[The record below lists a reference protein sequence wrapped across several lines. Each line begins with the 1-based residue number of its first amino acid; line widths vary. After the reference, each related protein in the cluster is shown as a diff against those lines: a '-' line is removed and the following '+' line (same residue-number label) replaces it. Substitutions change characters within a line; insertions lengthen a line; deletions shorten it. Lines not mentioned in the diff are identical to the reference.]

1 VTPTF
6 LDVPALDALDASTDL
21 LVVGVR
27 APFAQDAA
35 LAAVEARLA
44 GLGAHLAARGF
55 EAAPGEALVLPTY
68 GALATSQV
76 AILGLG
82 DASTAALRKAA
93 GKIGAIARDQKASN
107 VAVDLGALDDGSLAT
122 LLEFAAIGNYRWDT
136 HQPEKARTPAL
147 ANLAISGA
155 SKATRDATAARAGL
169 RARWQAF
176 ARDLVN
182 RPAADLTPTSLATAA
197 QGLAQ
202 LPHVTVHVTD
212 FEACKAQGMVGL
224 VAVGQGSTEPGCLIH
239 VSYQPTN
246 PRDTIA
252 LVGKGVT
259 FDSGGLSLKPSD
271 AMQTMRCD
279 MGGAATALAAIG
291 AIAELGLPIRVDA
304 FLPCVENMVA
314 GNSYKLGDIL
324 HYRNGVTCEIHNTD
338 AEGRL
343 ILADA
348 LIEACAVPGVSRVV
362 DLATLTGAIIIAL
375 GSEFTGLFTPDDA
388 LAAELDAAFASAGE
402 LAWRQPLHAPY
413 KRLLKGTW
421 SQIKNVGGREG
432 GSITAALFLQHFVTD
447 NVRWAHL
454 DIAGTAFADAPNEPY
469 TAGGTGQVVRTLVDW
484 ATQIAT

>member
-1 VTPTF
+1 MSPTF

-21 LVVGVR
+21 LIVGVR
-27 APFAQDAA
+27 APLAQDTTI
-35 LAAVEARLA
+35 AAVEARLS
-44 GLGAHLAARGF
+44 GFGAHLSARGF
-55 EAAPGEALVLPTY
+55 EATAGECLVLPTY
-68 GALATSQV
+68 GALACPQIAV
-76 AILGLG
+76 VGLG
-82 DASTAALRKAA
+82 DGSQGALRKAA
-93 GKIGAIARDQKASN
+93 GKVGGVARDQKAAS
-107 VAVDLGALDDGSLAT
+107 VAIDVGNLDDAALST
-122 LLEFAAIGNYRWDT
+122 LLEFVAIGNYRWDA

-147 ANLAISGA
+147 ARLAISGA
-155 SKATRDATAARAGL
+155 AATTREAVAARAGL

-182 RPAADLTPTSLATAA
+182 RPAADLTPTAVATAA
-197 QGLAQ
+197 QGLSR

-212 FEACKAQGMVGL
+212 FEACKAQGMVGI
-224 VAVGQGSTEPGCLIH
+224 VAVGQGSTEPGCLVHI
-239 VSYQPTN
+239 SYQPPA

-375 GSEFTGLFTPDDA
+375 GSEFTGMFTADDG

-432 GSITAALFLQHFVTD
+432 GSITAALFLEHFVTEG
-447 NVRWAHL
+447 VRWAHL

-484 ATQIAT
+484 ANQLAN

>member
-1 VTPTF
+1 
-6 LDVPALDALDASTDL
+6 
-21 LVVGVR
+21 
-27 APFAQDAA
+27 
-35 LAAVEARLA
+35 
-44 GLGAHLAARGF
+44 
-55 EAAPGEALVLPTY
+55 
-68 GALATSQV
+68 
-76 AILGLG
+76 
-82 DASTAALRKAA
+82 
-93 GKIGAIARDQKASN
+93 
-107 VAVDLGALDDGSLAT
+107 
-122 LLEFAAIGNYRWDT
+122 
-136 HQPEKARTPAL
+136 
-147 ANLAISGA
+147 
-155 SKATRDATAARAGL
+155 
-169 RARWQAF
+169 
-176 ARDLVN
+176 
-182 RPAADLTPTSLATAA
+182 
-197 QGLAQ
+197 
-202 LPHVTVHVTD
+202 
-212 FEACKAQGMVGL
+212 
-224 VAVGQGSTEPGCLIH
+224 
-239 VSYQPTN
+239 
-246 PRDTIA
+246 
-252 LVGKGVT
+252 
-259 FDSGGLSLKPSD
+259 
-271 AMQTMRCD
+271 
-279 MGGAATALAAIG
+279 
-291 AIAELGLPIRVDA
+291 VDA